1 MVTLRVKFGRDQEF
15 INSKLRP
22 YKRRF
27 PRGSIPG
34 VKEKM
39 KNYGVQELRHYRTQI
54 KFRYF

>member
-1 MVTLRVKFGRDQEF
+1 MVTIRVKFGRDQEY

-34 VKEKM
+34 AKEQM
-39 KNYGVQELRHYRTQI
+39 KNYGFRELRYYKSQI
-54 KFRYF
+54 KFR